1 MQTYHDL
8 FNELNDYILD
18 EKNMQKSLQ
27 MRIVNNNN
35 NIEIKKNNIE
45 TPKNNNA
52 ETKIISNAKND
63 FFIPNQQDT
72 LFWCFFIIKNGDIA
86 YEILNNKNSLVSK
99 QMKIDLVSTIRQ
111 NKEIVKI
118 YKFDTISNIE
128 SNLANDNN
136 LNIKTFLT
144 LCAIHNINIIFVSKK
159 TYFEL
164 LMNDSNSI
172 YIIRELSSNS
182 NYYYK
187 YGFEKTNIENDIL
200 TKIKDSLY
208 KIDKIDKPIKSIT
221 YYKVEDLVNICN
233 KLAIET
239 SNKET
244 GKQKSKKDLY
254 ELIIQ
259 YF

>member
-1 MQTYHDL
+1 MQTYYDL
-8 FNELNDYILD
+8 FNELNDYILN

-27 MRIVNNNN
+27 MRIVNNIETKKNN
-35 NIEIKKNNIE
+35 NIETKKNNNNE
-45 TPKNNNA
+45 TR
-52 ETKIISNAKND
+52 IISTAKND

-72 LFWCFFIIKNGDIA
+72 LFWCYFIIKNGDTP

-111 NKEIVKI
+111 NKEIIKM

-144 LCAIHNINIIFVSKK
+144 LCAIHNINILFISKK

-164 LMNDSNSI
+164 LMNDSNII

-182 NYYYK
+182 NYYFK
-187 YGFEKTNIENDIL
+187 YGFEKTNIDNDIVS
-200 TKIKDSLY
+200 KMKESLY

-221 YYKVEDLVNICN
+221 YYKVEDLVNICS

-254 ELIIQ
+254 ESIIQ